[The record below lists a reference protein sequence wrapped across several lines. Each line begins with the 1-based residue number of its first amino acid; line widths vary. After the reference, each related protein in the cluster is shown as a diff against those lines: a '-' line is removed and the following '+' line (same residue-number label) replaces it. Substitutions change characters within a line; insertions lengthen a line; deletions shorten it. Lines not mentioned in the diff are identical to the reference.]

1 MLKKQENKKARKQK
15 SPFKKRTRGIKPSDL
30 LKESREFLEPRKTAA
45 LSRGG
50 AGKMDVSPE
59 LEGKEAVFSFGQ
71 KQRENMQ
78 KKMIMWSGISFF
90 MALVFVVWIFNTKKI
105 FQETAM
111 TAPQGEKQELGEIFQ
126 ELDSVMQEAK
136 EGLDSLGN
144 IEQDKAGNKLPVN
157 GETDKIDELKM
168 KLEGQNRE

>member
-1 MLKKQENKKARKQK
+1 MSKKAHKVEI
-15 SPFKKRTRGIKPSDL
+15 KKISKPKTKKKIQPKDL
-30 LKESREFLEPRKTAA
+30 LPESREFLE
-45 LSRGG
+45 
-50 AGKMDVSPE
+50 
-59 LEGKEAVFSFGQ
+59 KEESVFSPA
-71 KQRENMQ
+71 ENHRVVGFRDEFH

-90 MALVFVVWIFNTKKI
+90 MVLVFVVWIFNTKKI

-126 ELDSVMQEAK
+126 ELNSVMQEAK

-157 GETDKIDELKM
+157 EETNKINKLKAR
-168 KLEGQNRE
+168 LEEGQDQGVKL